1 MEGTAK
7 KRLTTSFI
15 LTQAHSTLQLC
26 YTDFQERLLCIDEA
40 QKLRSRILGA
50 RAEAFVFLI
59 KPSRFKL
66 GQLSNSG
73 F

>member
-15 LTQAHSTLQLC
+15 LTQADSTLQLC
-26 YTDFQERLLCIDEA
+26 YIDFQERLLCIDEA
-40 QKLRSRILGA
+40 QKLGA